1 MRERFR
7 RYSNDADITAL
18 RLEHFTAMLET
29 ILVFAVCYLIQQ
41 YLAEG
46 GFFEQAMEAP
56 GTLGK
61 LGTNPG
67 WIVATVVGFMA
78 LPVLIRWISDG
89 WGIKDFGFAPRPG
102 KRDMT
107 LAAYLG
113 VVMGL
118 WFSLTFW
125 IRADALVDAR
135 SLLAIRSWWDALFYV
150 GYIAIFMSALRSEFF
165 FRGYVQKLLTHEY
178 GLPWGTLLSL
188 LFFWTSLHWI
198 GWTHIVALLVPI
210 GIGSALLFNRR
221 GSVYGPL
228 LYHALTFMIGFFGYA
243 LLELTPPEG
252 FTFYTGALFLIVLI
266 GLRWMRIPLLLLWR
280 DLMSLLAGL
289 RSNWL
294 RNTIIAVTLVVVLRI
309 LWETAHTN
317 LRVHTWATAIMA
329 FVFIAYKVSV
339 RFFGLRRVLGP

>member
-41 YLAEG
+41 YLAAG

-67 WIVATVVGFMA
+67 WIVATVAGFFA
-78 LPVLIRWISDG
+78 LPLLIRWVSDG
-89 WGIKDFGFAPRPG
+89 WKVKDFGFAPRPG
-102 KRDMT
+102 RRDMT

-125 IRADALVDAR
+125 IRADALIDAR
-135 SLLAIRSWWDALFYV
+135 SLLAISSWWDALFYM
-150 GYIAIFMSALRSEFF
+150 GYIAVFVAALRSEFF
-165 FRGYVQKLLTHEY
+165 FRGYVQKLLVGEY
-178 GLPWGTLLSL
+178 GLSWGTLLAL

-198 GWTHIVALLVPI
+198 GWTHLVALLVPI
-210 GIGSALLFNRR
+210 GLGSALLFNRR

-228 LYHALTFMIGFFGYA
+228 IYHALTFIIGFFGYA
-243 LLELTPPEG
+243 LLELTPHEG
-252 FTFYTGALFLIVLI
+252 FAFYTGALFLIVI
-266 GLRWMRIPLLLLWR
+266 MGLRWMRIPLLLLGR
-280 DLMSLLAGL
+280 NLISLMKGL
-289 RSNWL
+289 KSNWL
-294 RNTIIAVTLVVVLRI
+294 RNTIIAFTLVVVLRI
-309 LWETAHTN
+309 LWGTAHTN
-317 LRVHTWATAIMA
+317 LRVHTWATAAM
-329 FVFIAYKVSV
+329 VTVWVAYKLSV
-339 RFFGLRRVLGP
+339 RFFDLRRVFGQ